1 MLHRNNYCAAQ
12 FPQEHMNMTKA
23 KESIEMMNEINNIG
37 YDSFRQLTDITLKAW
52 NQAMEKQMDAY
63 SSLMTSSLEQI
74 KLVSEAKDYH
84 EVVRCQMDLTRKLG
98 EEMVS
103 KTREAVEM
111 GQQTGE
117 EVRAWFE
124 GSLATVNKQVS
135 KVVEK
140 AA

>member
-1 MLHRNNYCAAQ
+1 MLHCNNYRTAQ
-12 FPQEHMNMTKA
+12 STQEHMSMTKA
-23 KESIEMMNEINNIG
+23 KESIEMMNEINSNG
-37 YDSFRQLTDITLKAW
+37 YDSLRQLTDITLKTW

-63 SSLMTSSLEQI
+63 SSLMASSLEQI

-84 EVVRCQMDLTRKLG
+84 EVVRGQMDLTRKLG

-111 GQQTGE
+111 SQKTSE

-124 GSLATVNKQVS
+124 GSLATVNQQVS

>member
-1 MLHRNNYCAAQ
+1 MS
-12 FPQEHMNMTKA
+12 MTKA
-23 KESIEMMNEINNIG
+23 KESIEMMNEINSTG

-84 EVVRCQMDLTRKLG
+84 EVVRGQMDLTRKLG

-111 GQQTGE
+111 GQKTSE

-124 GSLATVNKQVS
+124 SSLATANQQVS